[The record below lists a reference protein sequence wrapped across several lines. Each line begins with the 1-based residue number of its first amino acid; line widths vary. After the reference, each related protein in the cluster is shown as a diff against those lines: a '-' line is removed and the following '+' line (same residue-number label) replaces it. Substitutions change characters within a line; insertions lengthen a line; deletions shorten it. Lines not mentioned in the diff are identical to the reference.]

1 MTVLFCDIADSTQMS
16 ERLGAER
23 MHGVL
28 NAFFDMAL
36 ENVHRLEGTVNQF
49 LGDGFMALF
58 GAPITHEDHARRA
71 VLTALAIRDQ
81 IALRSLELGLPQGFQ
96 VRTGLNTGLVVVGNE
111 RLL

>member
-1 MTVLFCDIADSTQMS
+1 MS